1 MSFQLNVMMVK
12 QNIMALQLNVMA
24 FRLNVIIS
32 LPHQSQASAQRPF
45 HVPKPSSVLTK
56 DAPIPEIWP
65 TAETDQ
71 RAMQVKADAILGQ
84 REFRFR

>member
-12 QNIMALQLNVMA
+12 QNIMALQLNV
-24 FRLNVIIS
+24 IIS
-32 LPHQSQASAQRPF
+32 LPHQSQAWAQRPF